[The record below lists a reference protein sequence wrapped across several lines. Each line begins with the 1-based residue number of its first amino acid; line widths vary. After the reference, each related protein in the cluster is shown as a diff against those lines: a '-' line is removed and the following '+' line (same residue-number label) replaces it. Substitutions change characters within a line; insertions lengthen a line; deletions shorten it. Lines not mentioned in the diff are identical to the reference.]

1 MRFVPLPLNG
11 VLRRA
16 SRAAVILVALAPA
29 AAVGQTVTFKSDWET
44 GLVGDGLFE
53 QLQVTEAN
61 RFARSKTKP
70 RTGKYSAQVTV
81 RPGDVLFGGER
92 AEALFMTNSKRR
104 SPERDYRERHSVLC
118 HQRAARPEVAEP
130 DWP

>member
-1 MRFVPLPLNG
+1 MRFVPLPLNS

-16 SRAAVILVALAPA
+16 SRAAVILVAIAPV

-44 GLVGDGLFE
+44 GLVGEGLFE

-61 RFARSKTKP
+61 RFAKSKTKP

-92 AEALFMTNSKRR
+92 AEALFMTNPSGDRLNETTASGTQFYAIR
-104 SPERDYRERHSVLC
+104 AHS
-118 HQRAARPEVAEP
+118 EKI
-130 DWP
+130 